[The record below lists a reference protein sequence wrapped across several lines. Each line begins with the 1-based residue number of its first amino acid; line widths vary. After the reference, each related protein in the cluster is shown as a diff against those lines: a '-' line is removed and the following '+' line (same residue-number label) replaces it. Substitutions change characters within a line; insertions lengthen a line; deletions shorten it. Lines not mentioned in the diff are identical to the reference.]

1 LSSAANSGIHERAMV
16 DAVHRAAHRIR
27 TARHAVALTGAGLST
42 ESGIP
47 DFRSPGGIWERFRPI
62 EYQEF
67 LSSHEARI
75 EHWRY
80 KQATVPAML
89 HAEPNA
95 AHRALA
101 QLEAAGRLVAVIT
114 QNIDA
119 LHQRAGSRHVLEL
132 HGTNLEAACLDCGVR
147 VPIGDAL
154 EQLGRGDAEG
164 DAVPRCAQCRGWL
177 KPATVSFGQA
187 LPADVLREA
196 ATLAEKS
203 DCFLALGSSLLVN
216 PAAALAGLAKRCG
229 AALIVI
235 TLGNT
240 PYDDVADVVIH
251 GPLAETLP
259 RIAALVLDRE

>member
-1 LSSAANSGIHERAMV
+1 MADGV
-16 DAVHRAAHRIR
+16 QRAAHLMR
-27 TARHAVALTGAGLST
+27 TCRRPVALTGAGLST

-47 DFRSPGGIWERFRPI
+47 DFRSPGGVWERFRPI

-67 LSSHEARI
+67 LASHDARI

-101 QLEAAGRLVAVIT
+101 DLETAGRLVAVIT

-132 HGTNLEAACLDCGVR
+132 HGTNLEAVCLDCAAR
-147 VPIGDAL
+147 VPIADAL
-154 EQLGRGDAEG
+154 EQLKRGAD
-164 DAVPRCAQCRGWL
+164 VPRCVQCRGWL

-187 LPADVLREA
+187 LPADVLRDA
-196 ATLAEKS
+196 AALAQQS

-216 PAAALAGLAKRCG
+216 PAASLAGLAKRSG

-235 TLGNT
+235 TLSDT

-251 GPLAETLP
+251 GPLAEILP
-259 RIAALVLDRE
+259 RIVALVLDREYHEPGGR

>member
-1 LSSAANSGIHERAMV
+1 MV
-16 DAVHRAAHRIR
+16 DGVHRAADLMR
-27 TARHAVALTGAGLST
+27 TAHHTVALTGAGLST

-47 DFRSPGGIWERFRPI
+47 DFRSPGGVWARFRPI

-67 LSSHEARI
+67 LASHEARI

-89 HAEPNA
+89 HAESNA

-101 QLEAAGRLVAVIT
+101 ELETAGRLVAVIT

-132 HGTNLEAACLDCGVR
+132 HGTNLEAACLDCGAR

-154 EQLGRGDAEG
+154 EQLRRGE
-164 DAVPRCAQCRGWL
+164 AVPRCAQCRGWP

-187 LPADVLREA
+187 LPADVLSEA
-196 ATLAEKS
+196 AALAEKS

-216 PAAALAGLAKRCG
+216 PAAALAGLAKRGG

-235 TLGNT
+235 TLGDT

-251 GPLAETLP
+251 ASLAETLP

>member
-1 LSSAANSGIHERAMV
+1 MV
-16 DAVHRAAHRIR
+16 DEVHQAAHLMR
-27 TARHAVALTGAGLST
+27 TARHTVALTGAGLST

-47 DFRSPGGIWERFRPI
+47 DFRSPGGVWERFRPI

-67 LSSHEARI
+67 LASHDARI

-101 QLEAAGRLVAVIT
+101 ELETAGRLVAVIT

-119 LHQRAGSRHVLEL
+119 LHQRAGSRRVLEL
-132 HGTNLEAACLDCGVR
+132 HGTNLEAVCLDCGVR

-154 EQLGRGDAEG
+154 EHLERGE
-164 DAVPRCAQCRGWL
+164 AVPRCAQCRGWL

-196 ATLAEKS
+196 ATLAEES

-235 TLGNT
+235 TLSDT

-259 RIAALVLDRE
+259 RIAALVLDRQ